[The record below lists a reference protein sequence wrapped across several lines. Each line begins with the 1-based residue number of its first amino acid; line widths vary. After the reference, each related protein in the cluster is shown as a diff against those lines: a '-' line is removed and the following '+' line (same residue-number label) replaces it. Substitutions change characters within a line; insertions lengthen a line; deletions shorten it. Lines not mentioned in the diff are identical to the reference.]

1 MQGIIFI
8 PHSFSLKLSELQAA
22 GLPLSSRAQ
31 AHSQLT
37 WASDADGTR
46 PDPAPA
52 LPGDGAVSPLSAPGC
67 GPGLSARHGRC
78 RCSPAARVPG
88 TSALSKGQSWVLA
101 ERGWVGAEQGLLLGD
116 TSMSCKG

>member
-8 PHSFSLKLSELQAA
+8 PHSFSLKPSELQAA

-67 GPGLSARHGRC
+67 GPGLSARHGAAAVPPLPE
-78 RCSPAARVPG
+78 SPGP
-88 TSALSKGQSWVLA
+88 
-101 ERGWVGAEQGLLLGD
+101 LL
-116 TSMSCKG
+116 